1 MVDWFPTTHIDFWFV
16 MSQRD
21 GFSSGFFLG
30 TLLGGVVGGVV
41 GALLA
46 ARQLGEASE
55 SQDASLKSSPLE
67 PKPDKRKRLLKSP
80 GNHTDMELARR
91 SLEDKIAQ
99 LNEAIDDVRQQLGGV
114 NGKPS
119 KEPLEASRAKDPRQ
133 PGNQTFQVSS
143 DKLN

>member
-1 MVDWFPTTHIDFWFV
+1 

-30 TLLGGVVGGVV
+30 TLVGGVVGGIV

-46 ARQLGEASE
+46 ARQLGEASDT
-55 SQDASLKSSPLE
+55 QDSPLKSNTLE
-67 PKPDKRKRLLKSP
+67 TKPDKKKRLLKAP
-80 GNHTDMELARR
+80 GNHTDMETARR

-114 NGKPS
+114 NGKSP
-119 KEPLEASRAKDPRQ
+119 KEPLEASMAKDPH
-133 PGNQTFQVSS
+133 
-143 DKLN
+143 

>member
-1 MVDWFPTTHIDFWFV
+1 MIDWFPATHIEFWFV

-21 GFSSGFFLG
+21 GFSSGFLLG

-46 ARQLGEASE
+46 ARQLGESTE
-55 SQDASLKSSPLE
+55 VQETPLNSATLE
-67 PKPDKRKRLLKSP
+67 AKPDKRKRLLKSSSA
-80 GNHTDMELARR
+80 NDMEAARR

-119 KEPLEASRAKDPRQ
+119 KEPLETSMVDPRQ
-133 PGNQTFQVSS
+133 SGNRTF
-143 DKLN
+143 

>member
-1 MVDWFPTTHIDFWFV
+1 MVDWFPATHIDFWLV

-30 TLLGGVVGGVV
+30 TILGGVVGGVV

-46 ARQLGEASE
+46 ARQLGDASE
-55 SQDASLKSSPLE
+55 SQDPPPKSNKLE
-67 PKPDKRKRLLKSP
+67 PKPDMRKRLLKAP
-80 GNHTDMELARR
+80 GNHTDMEAARR

-119 KEPLEASRAKDPRQ
+119 KEPLEASMATDPRQ
-133 PGNQTFQVSS
+133 QGNQTF
-143 DKLN
+143 

>member
-1 MVDWFPTTHIDFWFV
+1 MVHWLVDWFPAAHSNFWFV

-55 SQDASLKSSPLE
+55 SPDVPLQSSTLE
-67 PKPDKRKRLLKSP
+67 PKPDRRKRLLKTP
-80 GNHTDMELARR
+80 GNHADMETARR

-114 NGKPS
+114 NGKPA
-119 KEPLEASRAKDPRQ
+119 KEPLEASMVKEPQHPNRP
-133 PGNQTFQVSS
+133 F
-143 DKLN
+143 